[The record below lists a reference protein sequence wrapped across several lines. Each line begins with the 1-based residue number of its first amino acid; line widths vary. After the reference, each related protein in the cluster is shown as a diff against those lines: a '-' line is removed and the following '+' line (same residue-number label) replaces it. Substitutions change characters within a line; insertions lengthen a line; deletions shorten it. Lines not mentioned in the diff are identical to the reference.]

1 MHMHCSRSASRVAWL
16 LFLTPR
22 SQARPGSG
30 SFRSS
35 VRCKGGQRSRS
46 RHSCPWTWG
55 PGAWCTR
62 WLEGGGG
69 PGPQRRTRRNFVWN
83 SEMAGRS
90 HSLSCWAPGGQA
102 VLKPAREKVLLWVSW
117 PLPHP
122 PFPTPLY
129 RPPHGKGWSRPRA
142 FCTQRHW
149 LCSFHVILLLNFN
162 FVSMGCGFGDLMLVF
177 NVLSSISTSLAT
189 YFLVLAIFKLFPF

>member
-16 LFLTPR
+16 LSLTPR
-22 SQARPGSG
+22 SRARPGSG

-69 PGPQRRTRRNFVWN
+69 PGPQRRTRRNFAWN
-83 SEMAGRS
+83 SETAGRS

-102 VLKPAREKVLLWVSW
+102 VLKPAREKMSLWVSRSLPNP
-117 PLPHP
+117 PL
-122 PFPTPLY
+122 PTPLY
-129 RPPHGKGWSRPRA
+129 RPPIPPLPAQEGLEPAPGFLHTAPLAA
-142 FCTQRHW
+142 FFPCN
-149 LCSFHVILLLNFN
+149 FVIL
-162 FVSMGCGFGDLMLVF
+162 
-177 NVLSSISTSLAT
+177 ISYLWGAG
-189 YFLVLAIFKLFPF
+189 LAIWC